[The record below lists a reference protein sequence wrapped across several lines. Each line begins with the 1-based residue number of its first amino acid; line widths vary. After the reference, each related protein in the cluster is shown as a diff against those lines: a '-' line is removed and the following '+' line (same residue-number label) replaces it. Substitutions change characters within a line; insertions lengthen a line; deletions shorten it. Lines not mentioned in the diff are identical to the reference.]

1 MTRRSFVGGS
11 MAALL
16 VCGTV
21 VLAGDVKSG
30 PQVGKGVTPFHP
42 LNILNVENPSQNGKQ
57 NCLV

>member
-1 MTRRSFVGGS
+1 MLRRQFVGGS
-11 MAALL
+11 LAALL

-21 VLAGDVKSG
+21 VLASDLKSG

-42 LNILNVENPSQNGKQ
+42 LNILNAENPSMNGKQ

>member
-30 PQVGKGVTPFHP
+30 PQVGKGVPAFHP
-42 LNILNVENPSQNGKQ
+42 LNILNVDNPSQNGKQ